1 MCQDHPLGPQMP
13 RPCTTPCSPAIL
25 SLWAPKGL
33 CLPGVPSQGPGVM
46 LGATSPYSPRGTHGR
61 GQGPSSSA
69 AAPPRGRTG
78 GSTRR
83 RWHRGRWGSG
93 TGPGCRRPRT
103 PRYPPAR
110 GTERRR
116 GPAGCGGRRPPG
128 GQDRGCVLPGAH
140 AGTPP
145 CSLSQAREPPPLWPL
160 HPSLSSSHPSLHPPL
175 LPLLCLSI
183 HPGLHPVGQLS
194 TYPHPPH
201 PSQPLTPCHAR
212 CGVGLV
218 TYDPGPPTP
227 TGLQDTPDWE
237 GHRPHPAEKGRQEG
251 LPPGPLGSPSG
262 VSADLLMAALLQPP
276 PLTSSRASFTA
287 AGFH

>member
-1 MCQDHPLGPQMP
+1 M
-13 RPCTTPCSPAIL
+13 
-25 SLWAPKGL
+25 
-33 CLPGVPSQGPGVM
+33 
-46 LGATSPYSPRGTHGR
+46 
-61 GQGPSSSA
+61 
-69 AAPPRGRTG
+69 
-78 GSTRR
+78 
-83 RWHRGRWGSG
+83 
-93 TGPGCRRPRT
+93 
-103 PRYPPAR
+103 
-110 GTERRR
+110 ERRR
-116 GPAGCGGRRPPG
+116 GSAGCGGRSPPG
-128 GQDRGCVLPGAH
+128 RQDGGCVLPGAH

-145 CSLSQAREPPPLWPL
+145 CSLSQAREPPPLRPL
-160 HPSLSSSHPSLHPPL
+160 HPSLSVLSSVPPPTSPSTS
-175 LPLLCLSI
+175 LSV

-227 TGLQDTPDWE
+227 TGLQDTPAWE
-237 GHRPHPAEKGRQEG
+237 RCRPHPAEKGRWKG

-262 VSADLLMAALLQPP
+262 VSADLLMTALLQPP